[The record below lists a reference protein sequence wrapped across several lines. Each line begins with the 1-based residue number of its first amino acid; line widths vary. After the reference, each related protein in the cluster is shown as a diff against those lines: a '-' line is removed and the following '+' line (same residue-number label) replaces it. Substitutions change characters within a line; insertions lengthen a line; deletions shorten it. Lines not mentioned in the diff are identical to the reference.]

1 MSRRRS
7 VSSQENDERLLEAAL
22 EEIAA
27 VGVDRLGMSG
37 VARRAGLTTGA
48 LYGRYENVY
57 ELAAA
62 VWTTRVRDTHFAL
75 LDRAV
80 RALVDDDR
88 SIPLD
93 EVIQEL
99 VCPSRSTIAAL
110 ELLATARRIDELDE
124 VVTPA
129 VDEWMQGWR
138 AGAHGR
144 DRRRRAQVLF
154 TAGSVW
160 GVLLHTIPRHRETE
174 WEPVMVGVRYSF
186 GRPYAAPIERFRP
199 EVAGT
204 VRADTGDAAQSA
216 LIDSVSA
223 ITARVGFERA
233 DDVADR
239 APRRTH
245 VGRDLRALPDQGRA
259 ARALGRGSARP
270 APGRRS
276 RSEQRHVRRARRRAR
291 HRAHRRRVSRRAG
304 AANGGRSGSR
314 RSSRRGTVR
323 IWPPRSTRCRKRRST
338 PTSKRWE
345 RVPPTSTAP
354 STRSAASPNSSPSAS
369 RSSTSS
375 PREWAAPTGERSS
388 FPFSRHQAERTSRV
402 SPESWEKVTGPGV
415 MLRAGRRVAGGP
427 RGRIRGRARRDAER
441 RRTATG
447 RAPRRHPGPPR
458 ARRAPGR
465 GLPRRAAAA
474 GGLRR
479 RRRVL
484 RHLRFRHHAVAVAR
498 TLLDAPPELLHV
510 LRPPG
515 APHPSRTRPADRGR
529 RGGVGRV
536 PEPDPGPAQDRGR
549 RRGGGDVL
557 RQRLLLQRQGRL
569 LRRRAQLEPVAAH
582 VVALGG
588 RAVLRRV
595 PAAARARRCTEPA
608 VTHRVSR
615 YAPRWR
621 GSWESSAW
629 SRSSSVWAQPGARS
643 ASS

>member
-88 SIPLD
+88 SIPLG

-233 DDVADR
+233 TTSRIARRAGLTSGAIYARYQTKDELLAHSVEVLLARRLADDLEANSATYAAPDVGLATAR
-239 APRRTH
+239 IVGGYLGAPRREWRTF
-245 VGRDLRALPDQGRA
+245 RIEAQLA
-259 ARALGRGSARP
+259 
-270 APGRRS
+270 
-276 RSEQRHVRRARRRAR
+276 AR
-291 HRAHRRRVSRRAG
+291 HRPDLAAALDQVQEAAIYAYLEALGARTPDEHRALD
-304 AANGGRSGSR
+304 AFGRFAQLIPLGLAF
-314 RSSRRGTVR
+314 VDL
-323 IWPPRSTRCRKRRST
+323 
-338 PTSKRWE
+338 
-345 RVPPTSTAP
+345 
-354 STRSAASPNSSPSAS
+354 
-369 RSSTSS
+369 
-375 PREWAAPTGERSS
+375 
-388 FPFSRHQAERTSRV
+388 
-402 SPESWEKVTGPGV
+402 VTPGV
-415 MLRAGRRVAGGP
+415 GGT
-427 RGRIRGRARRDAER
+427 DW
-441 RRTATG
+441 RTVFV
-447 RAPRRHPGPPR
+447 P
-458 ARRAPGR
+458 
-465 GLPRRAAAA
+465 
-474 GGLRR
+474 
-479 RRRVL
+479 
-484 RHLRFRHHAVAVAR
+484 
-498 TLLDAPPELLHV
+498 LLAPP
-510 LRPPG
+510 G
-515 APHPSRTRPADRGR
+515 
-529 RGGVGRV
+529 
-536 PEPDPGPAQDRGR
+536 
-549 RRGGGDVL
+549 
-557 RQRLLLQRQGRL
+557 
-569 LRRRAQLEPVAAH
+569 
-582 VVALGG
+582 
-588 RAVLRRV
+588 
-595 PAAARARRCTEPA
+595 
-608 VTHRVSR
+608 
-615 YAPRWR
+615 
-621 GSWESSAW
+621 
-629 SRSSSVWAQPGARS
+629 
-643 ASS
+643 